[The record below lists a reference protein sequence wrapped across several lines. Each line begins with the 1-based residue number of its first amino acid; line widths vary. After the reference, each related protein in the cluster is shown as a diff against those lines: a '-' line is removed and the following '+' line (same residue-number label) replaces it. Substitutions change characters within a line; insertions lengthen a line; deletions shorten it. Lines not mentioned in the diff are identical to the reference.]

1 MSANRVIGVDLGGTK
16 ILAGVIEN
24 GHVLASVERPTPTT
38 SQEALLDG
46 LADAVR
52 ELPLDGVTAV
62 GFGIPSRIDHQRHIA
77 LGAVNIPL
85 HDVPF
90 EDEMRARL
98 DLPVGVENDATCAA
112 YAEYAHGAGKGMA
125 NFLMLTLG
133 TGVGGGVVVND
144 TLFRAWTELGHMVIV
159 ADGVPCDGACAG
171 RGHVEAYCSGTAAN
185 RIAREVLGP
194 DGTSRDLVEQ
204 HHPALE
210 LIGHYLGIT
219 IGSLVNIFGTQR
231 VAIGGGFG
239 LAAFDQLLPAART
252 AVLREALAPSGQD
265 VEIERATLGVEAGL
279 IGAGMIA
286 LEVV

>member
-1 MSANRVIGVDLGGTK
+1 
-16 ILAGVIEN
+16 
-24 GHVLASVERPTPTT
+24 
-38 SQEALLDG
+38 
-46 LADAVR
+46 
-52 ELPLDGVTAV
+52 
-62 GFGIPSRIDHQRHIA
+62 
-77 LGAVNIPL
+77 
-85 HDVPF
+85 
-90 EDEMRARL
+90 MRARL

-133 TGVGGGVVVND
+133 TGVGGGVVVNN

-194 DGTSRDLVEQ
+194 AGTSRDLVEQ

-239 LAAFDQLLPAART
+239 LAAFDQLLSAART

-286 LEVV
+286 LEAV